1 MPTLSSLFGVGGP
14 GWCRG
19 PVCGVPRP
27 THPKAGA
34 SSRTPKGSPASASVV
49 DTVCV
54 EDKVLFVIGP
64 PRSGSTLLAR
74 MIGAH
79 SVIYGRPEP
88 HLLTPLAHLGYF
100 AKVDKAPYDAVLAA
114 EAQRDFV
121 NHLPRGE
128 QDYIDACRAYCDTLY
143 HRMLATRPEKRLFL
157 DKTPA
162 YALVLDF
169 IARIYPAAKYV
180 VLTRHPLAV
189 FSSYAESFFN
199 GDYAAAHAYNPIL
212 ERYVPALATFLRER
226 PVPIYHVVYEQLV
239 ADPERILSE
248 IFAFLGVPHEPQAVE
263 YGRQEPSAQG
273 LGDPIGVKKHS
284 RPTTESVDKWTVEIA
299 AHADRLQ
306 LCRHIIARLD
316 PGDLAAWG
324 HPIET
329 LWQPLAAAGA
339 SGKAPA
345 RRALDRYRLERL
357 LIVKLRALVQ
367 RRPLLRRWLGTV
379 RLGADVL
386 LRE

>member
-1 MPTLSSLFGVGGP
+1 M
-14 GWCRG
+14 
-19 PVCGVPRP
+19 
-27 THPKAGA
+27 
-34 SSRTPKGSPASASVV
+34 
-49 DTVCV
+49 

-79 SVIYGRPEP
+79 SLIYGRPEP
-88 HLLTPLAHLGYF
+88 HLLTPLAHLGYY

-114 EAQRDFV
+114 EAAREFV
-121 NHLPRGE
+121 ADLPGGE

-143 HRMLATRPEKRLFL
+143 HRMLATKPEKRLFL

-169 IARIYPAAKYV
+169 IARIYPTAKYV

-199 GDYAAAHAYNPIL
+199 GDYAAAQAYNPIL
-212 ERYVPALATFLRER
+212 ERYVPALAH
-226 PVPIYHVVYEQLV
+226 VPARAARCRSTTSSTSSWSPI
-239 ADPERILSE
+239 
-248 IFAFLGVPHEPQAVE
+248 
-263 YGRQEPSAQG
+263 PSACW
-273 LGDPIGVKKHS
+273 PRSSPSSAS
-284 RPTTESVDKWTVEIA
+284 RTSRRRSSTAATSRRRRGSAIRSASRSTRARPPNRSTSGRSRSPPVRIA
-299 AHADRLQ
+299 CE
-306 LCRHIIARLD
+306 LCRQIIARLD
-316 PGDLAAWG
+316 PDDLAIWG

-329 LWQPLAAAGA
+329 LWQPLEAAGA
-339 SGKAPA
+339 AA
-345 RRALDRYRLERL
+345 RRRRGEGFDRYRLERL